1 MQMEWR
7 FPLAADPAPAAAL
20 ITTAQQ
26 TTSLSQPGG
35 FRFRLTVFLLFSETA
50 RDRSAPGTAPAND
63 TTMKCDVMFLWPAI
77 DSSNV
82 LEQIPHKTEIED
94 VIYLP
99 GVVVWRIDRDK
110 VNRGQ
115 VLKIIGS
122 DIHKQLTASNLNTV
136 RRLYALM
143 RADTISP

>member
-1 MQMEWR
+1 MTQLMEGLPDAW
-7 FPLAADPAPAAAL
+7 
-20 ITTAQQ
+20 
-26 TTSLSQPGG
+26 
-35 FRFRLTVFLLFSETA
+35 VK
-50 RDRSAPGTAPAND
+50 D

-82 LEQIPHKTEIED
+82 LEQIPHNPEIED

-110 VNRGQ
+110 VNGGQ

-122 DIHKQLTASNLNTV
+122 DIHKQLTVRKPNTV
-136 RRLYALM
+136 RKLYALM

>member
-1 MQMEWR
+1 VLLRDLPAMTQLMEGLPDAW
-7 FPLAADPAPAAAL
+7 
-20 ITTAQQ
+20 
-26 TTSLSQPGG
+26 
-35 FRFRLTVFLLFSETA
+35 V
-50 RDRSAPGTAPAND
+50 ND
-63 TTMKCDVMFLWPAI
+63 TTMKYDVMFLWSAI

-82 LEQIPHKTEIED
+82 LEQIPHNPEIED

-122 DIHKQLTASNLNTV
+122 DIHKQLTVRNPNTV
-136 RRLYALM
+136 RKLYALM